1 MGGGAGRPM
10 LGGGG
15 GSGILGG
22 GVGEVMLRGGVG
34 NALFGGGAGGG
45 SPIDAI
51 LRLGVMVFC
60 CANACCLNASML
72 GVGLCA
78 AASDEGAGALDI
90 LRPGTNDGVDTM
102 ARIGRDDRNGA
113 GSAERIWTE
122 AGRRRA
128 CDA

>member
-78 AASDEGAGALDI
+78 AASDEGA
-90 LRPGTNDGVDTM
+90 
-102 ARIGRDDRNGA
+102 DDRNGA